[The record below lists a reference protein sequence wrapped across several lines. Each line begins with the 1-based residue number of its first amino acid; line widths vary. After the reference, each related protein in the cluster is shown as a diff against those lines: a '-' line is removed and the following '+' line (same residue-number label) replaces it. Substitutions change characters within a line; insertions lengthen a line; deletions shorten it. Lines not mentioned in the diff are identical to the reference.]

1 MVSVL
6 FLLHKTL
13 KKQFVLYFLLHCDVI
28 CAYITERA
36 MAKSNLC
43 KIFYLLYINVPTL
56 AISMHDWFSVC
67 RTAPT
72 SMYNSKS
79 IRIWSKSAYFHIT
92 DLFCLLHEMTNPKQ
106 KSYDTSENLIYDTS
120 DWILYINLKS
130 RVTILN
136 LTFWNILINDELINP
151 VLINYSCY
159 MSMHGCPCIHDHLLS
174 AN

>member
-43 KIFYLLYINVPTL
+43 KIFYLLYIHVPTL
-56 AISMHDWFSVC
+56 AISRHDWFSVC

-72 SMYNSKS
+72 SIYNSKS
-79 IRIWSKSAYFHIT
+79 IRIWSKSAYFHST

-120 DWILYINLKS
+120 EILY
-130 RVTILN
+130 R
-136 LTFWNILINDELINP
+136 ILISNQEWLFWIW
-151 VLINYSCY
+151 LFWIFW
-159 MSMHGCPCIHDHLLS
+159 
-174 AN
+174 

>member
-43 KIFYLLYINVPTL
+43 KIFYLLYIHVPTL
-56 AISMHDWFSVC
+56 AISRHDWFSVC

-72 SMYNSKS
+72 SIYNSKS
-79 IRIWSKSAYFHIT
+79 IRIWSKSAYFHRFVLPFTRNDKSKTEI
-92 DLFCLLHEMTNPKQ
+92 LWHIR
-106 KSYDTSENLIYDTS
+106 KSYIWHIRNLIP
-120 DWILYINLKS
+120 YINLKS

-136 LTFWNILINDELINP
+136 LTFLNILINDELINP

-174 AN
+174 EN